1 MSNRENYGQKA
12 LCCLHAAHTVRG
24 SGERLALLSLA
35 GNYMALAGYVG
46 GRENRL
52 DTTGASRRVSPGAD
66 DASLASP
73 RVDHKRT
80 QRRKFSVKQD
90 ATGTCSMG
98 A

>member
-1 MSNRENYGQKA
+1 MSNRENYRQKA

-73 RVDHKRT
+73 RVD
-80 QRRKFSVKQD
+80 Q
-90 ATGTCSMG
+90 
-98 A
+98 